1 MLRQQ
6 LAQYRLFRLTAVRNP
21 SPQRHNRLSQ
31 FVIPGAFWT
40 GDGKGFN
47 LVIFFSS
54 LLLVLYLWS
63 PLFCRVLV
71 LSVRQATGRQGLE
84 IDRGLFAQHRDD
96 RETKG
101 REERK
106 PGKHRISLPIERR
119 QHGSIFAKRQSCH
132 CKLSRLGRTHL
143 RTHVKKRKDKV
154 AGISAAT
161 R

>member
-40 GDGKGFN
+40 GDGEGFN

-71 LSVRQATGRQGLE
+71 LSVRQGSR
-84 IDRGLFAQHRDD
+84 RPRN
-96 RETKG
+96 KG
-101 REERK
+101 
-106 PGKHRISLPIERR
+106 
-119 QHGSIFAKRQSCH
+119 AKREKAREAPH
-132 CKLSRLGRTHL
+132 FPPNRTL
-143 RTHVKKRKDKV
+143 
-154 AGISAAT
+154 AA

>member
-1 MLRQQ
+1 MAGSAAAGTRDPRSCIERTAKGPHANAMLRQQ
-6 LAQYRLFRLTAVRNP
+6 LAQYRLFRLTTVRNP

-71 LSVRQATGRQGLE
+71 LSIRQG
-84 IDRGLFAQHRDD
+84 
-96 RETKG
+96 
-101 REERK
+101 
-106 PGKHRISLPIERR
+106 SLSSVSLACLP
-119 QHGSIFAKRQSCH
+119 A
-132 CKLSRLGRTHL
+132 
-143 RTHVKKRKDKV
+143 
-154 AGISAAT
+154 
-161 R
+161 